1 MIDTKLELAKALDT
15 YIKEK
20 HTQEECT
27 GFIDGFEK
35 YDALFVKRIVMH
47 RRELLIDLLK
57 WVDDGYNMGE
67 TAEIIVDDYIKTKG
81 NL

>member
-35 YDALFVKRIVMH
+35 YDALFAKQADMAKFFI
-47 RRELLIDLLK
+47 LLYVQLTL
-57 WVDDGYNMGE
+57 V
-67 TAEIIVDDYIKTKG
+67 
-81 NL
+81 

>member
-35 YDALFVKRIVMH
+35 ADALFAKRIVS
-47 RRELLIDLLK
+47 RCVCKIPDPAIKVSENGVSAYCRK
-57 WVDDGYNMGE
+57 CAK
-67 TAEIIVDDYIKTKG
+67 TYIQT
-81 NL
+81 